1 MDEILVKKFI
11 KETINP
17 SYLDEVMDIANK
29 LKLYLEKKHIF
40 NQLKSLNIKNTG
52 SIQIQNIFIDFAE
65 ELGFESEK
73 KGLFKDYKT
82 RALRPDYFKKLNNGG
97 ILMEVERGKTITN
110 NMDLLDLWK
119 CHICEEA
126 NHLFLIVP
134 LAVSHTSNIYNY
146 VCNRIDSFFKEKNYI
161 NVDSVIIFGY

>member
-1 MDEILVKKFI
+1 MILLR
-11 KETINP
+11 T
-17 SYLDEVMDIANK
+17 LDLRV
-29 LKLYLEKKHIF
+29 
-40 NQLKSLNIKNTG
+40 
-52 SIQIQNIFIDFAE
+52 
-65 ELGFESEK
+65 K

-82 RALRPDYFKKLNNGG
+82 RALRPDYFKKLSNGG

-134 LAVSHTSNIYNY
+134 LAVSRTPNIYNY
-146 VCNRIDSFFKEKNYI
+146 VGNRVDSFFKEKNYI
-161 NVDSVIIFGY
+161 NVDSQF